1 MRTGLLAYILLAAS
15 VGSSLAI
22 PVPAPADAGLVAR
35 GGTDHHKGWKG
46 FHPYGHGGSGG
57 DGGDATGGNG
67 GIAVST
73 GKGKGKGTGPVDGA
87 GGIAATFAGPIA
99 GVEGLPVLARPP
111 HTEPP
116 GVSGE

>member
-57 DGGDATGGNG
+57 DGGDATGGNVDG
-67 GIAVST
+67 SQAGFGDVDDT
-73 GKGKGKGTGPVDGA
+73 DGA
-87 GGIAATFAGPIA
+87 GFDD
-99 GVEGLPVLARPP
+99 VE
-111 HTEPP
+111 
-116 GVSGE
+116 